1 MSRLLRARRHAG
13 RGPAALHVE
22 DHRRQ
27 LGEIGKADEFLHQR
41 DAGSGRRGEGAG
53 AVPGGADHHADR
65 GELVLGLDDGVA
77 LPAGFR
83 IGAEAAAM
91 LRERLGHRGRGR
103 DRVPGADGRAAID
116 RAEAGRVVALE
127 EDAVADRVRPAHL
140 EADRVLEM
148 RLGVVAAHVQ
158 RFVVRRDELV
168 LALELL
174 GDELLDLRDLD
185 AEEEGEG
192 ADIDD
197 VLEQLALARVGV
209 ALVARSRSAA
219 CRRR

>member
-1 MSRLLRARRHAG
+1 MIFFFFSSRRRHT
-13 RGPAALHVE
+13 RYW
-22 DHRRQ
+22 
-27 LGEIGKADEFLHQR
+27 R
-41 DAGSGRRGEGAG
+41 DWSSD
-53 AVPGGADHHADR
+53 VCSSD
-65 GELVLGLDDGVA
+65 LVLGLDDGVA
-77 LPAGFR
+77 LPAGLR

-91 LRERLGHRGRGR
+91 LREGLGHRGRGR

-140 EADRVLEM
+140 EADRLLEM
-148 RLGVVAAHVQ
+148 LLGVVPAHVQ
-158 RFVVRRDELV
+158 RFVVRWDELV

-174 GDELLDLRDLD
+174 GDELLDLRNLD
-185 AEEEGEG
+185 AEEIGEG

-209 ALVARSRSAA
+209 ALVDDRSQRHADDVDVGPELRLRQGAGRVVEEVSA
-219 CRRR
+219 